1 MEKAGDPSKINNSLT
16 LPVKIEYSVLQSLLR
31 KKMIGETISSEGK
44 NGKVSN
50 YAEILNISVERSVKE
65 NYDLAVEI
73 KFRNLTS
80 FLKNKEGKFV
90 LYAALDFDELLQ
102 QIQVVNFEIDGTSKN
117 WLFNNTIETIANTF
131 MRGKIRNKM
140 KLDFQ
145 PEIQK
150 QLVIINEKLKSNFD
164 VADGIFLS
172 GKMKF
177 IKINEIIL
185 QDQQILVLVQL
196 EGQTLINIQDIP
208 V

>member
-31 KKMIGETISSEGK
+31 KKMIGEKISSEGK
-44 NGKVSN
+44 DGEVAN
-50 YAEILNISVERSVKE
+50 YAEILNISIQRSVRE

-73 KFRNLTS
+73 LFRNLTS

-102 QIQVVNFEIDGTSKN
+102 QIQVVDFEIDGTSKN

-131 MRGKIRNKM
+131 MRGKIRDKM
-140 KLDFQ
+140 KVDFQ

-150 QLVIINEKLKSNFD
+150 QLVTINEKLNSDFE
-164 VADGIFLS
+164 VADGIKIS
-172 GKMKF
+172 GEMKF
-177 IKINEIIL
+177 IKINEIVL
-185 QDQQILVLVQL
+185 QERQVLVLIQV
-196 EGQTLINIQDIP
+196 EGQTLINIQNIP
-208 V
+208 M

>member
-1 MEKAGDPSKINNSLT
+1 MEATNDPSKVNNSLS
-16 LPVKIEYSVLQSLLR
+16 LPVKIEYAVLQSILR
-31 KKMIGETISSEGK
+31 KKMIGETISSEEK
-44 NGKVSN
+44 DGKVSN
-50 YAEILNISVERSVKE
+50 YAEILNISIARSVKE

-73 KFRNLTS
+73 IFKNLTS
-80 FLKNKEGKFV
+80 FLKNREGKFV

-102 QIQVVNFEIDGTSKN
+102 QIQVVDYEIDGTSKN

-140 KLDFQ
+140 KVDFQ

-150 QLVIINEKLKSNFD
+150 QLVAINEKLKSNFE

-172 GKMKF
+172 GEMKF

-185 QDQQILVLVQL
+185 QEQQILVLVQV
-196 EGQTLINIQDIP
+196 EGQTLINIQNIQM
-208 V
+208 

>member
-1 MEKAGDPSKINNSLT
+1 MAETGDPSKVNNSLS
-16 LPVKIEYSVLQSLLR
+16 LPVKIEYSILQSLLR
-31 KKMIGETISSEGK
+31 KKMIGETISSEEK
-44 NGKVSN
+44 DGKVSN
-50 YAEILNISVERSVKE
+50 YAEILNVSLDRSVKE

-80 FLKNKEGKFV
+80 FLKNREGKFV

-102 QIQVVNFEIDGTSKN
+102 QIQVVDFEIDGTSKN

-140 KLDFQ
+140 KIDFQ

-150 QLVIINEKLKSNFD
+150 QLLEINEKLKSNFE

-172 GKMKF
+172 GEMKF

-185 QDQQILVLVQL
+185 QGQQILVLVQV
-196 EGQTLINIQDIP
+196 EGQTLINIQNIQM
-208 V
+208 

>member
-31 KKMIGETISSEGK
+31 KKMIGEKISSEGK
-44 NGKVSN
+44 DGEVAN
-50 YAEILNISVERSVKE
+50 YAEILNISIQRSVRE

-73 KFRNLTS
+73 QFRNLTS

-102 QIQVVNFEIDGTSKN
+102 QIQVVDFEIDGTSKN

-131 MRGKIRNKM
+131 MRGKIRDKM
-140 KLDFQ
+140 KVDFQ

-150 QLVIINEKLKSNFD
+150 QLVTINEKLNSDFE
-164 VADGIFLS
+164 VADGIKIS
-172 GKMKF
+172 GEMKF
-177 IKINEIIL
+177 IKINEIVL
-185 QDQQILVLVQL
+185 QERQVLVLVQV
-196 EGQTLINIQDIP
+196 EGQTLINIQNIP
-208 V
+208 M